1 MTEQNSQAQ
10 AIAQAIINGFD
21 RHFSLF
27 QDISSGAKQR
37 FEQADWKAVQ
47 QAAKDRIYFYDLRV
61 QESTKYI
68 REKLNIKQPDQS
80 LWRQVKVNFI
90 RTLIEIEHKQ
100 PELAETFYNS
110 VYFNLFKHDETSS
123 VNTFSRPAIST
134 EYMDTDEPVYNS
146 FYPAKHGLRNTLKLI
161 LQSIDIDIPFEDID
175 RDIRNIVSL
184 AREIG
189 AKPRRAHLNFHIQ
202 ILKPLFFRNKA
213 AYLIGQVQNGF
224 DSYPIIIPLLN
235 RNGKI
240 FVDTV
245 LHKPNDLSAVFGF
258 ARSYFMVTHE
268 IPSAIVEFL
277 RKIVPTRSKAELYS
291 ALGLHKQG
299 KTDFF
304 RELSNHIQHSEDNF
318 IIAPGIKGLVMAV
331 FTLPSYPFVFK
342 VIKDEFTPPKTINKK
357 TVMQKYQ
364 LVKQHD
370 RVGRMADTI
379 EYSNVP
385 FPKKRFSK
393 ELIEELKNTI
403 SSILEISD
411 DTIIIKHL
419 YIERRMIPLNIYFDG
434 ELTEQQCENAV
445 REYGDAIR
453 QMMAVN
459 IFPGDML
466 FKNFGVTKSSKVVF
480 YDYDEVCYLT
490 ECNFRDIPE
499 PKYPE
504 QEMSSEPWY
513 SVAENDVFPEEFA
526 SFLLLDPR
534 VRKYFMKY
542 HKELL
547 DPEYWRD
554 QQRRILAGE
563 IPSIYPYPQS
573 VRFNQTK
580 G

>member
-1 MTEQNSQAQ
+1 MTEPLNSKAQ

-37 FEQADWKAVQ
+37 FELSDWKAVQ

-68 REKLNIKQPDQS
+68 REKLNILHAEEP
-80 LWRQVKVNFI
+80 LWRQVKINFI
-90 RTLIEIEHKQ
+90 RTLIETEHKQ
-100 PELAETFYNS
+100 PELAETFFNS
-110 VYFNLFKHDETSS
+110 VYFNLFKHEETTSN
-123 VNTFSRPAIST
+123 NTFSRPAVST
-134 EYMDTDEPVYNS
+134 EYMDTDEPVFNS
-146 FYPAKHGLRNTLKLI
+146 FYPAKHGLRKTLRLI
-161 LQSIDIDIPFEDID
+161 LQSIDLDIPFENID
-175 RDIRNIVSL
+175 RDIRNIVRVASNVAL
-184 AREIG
+184 
-189 AKPRRAHLNFHIQ
+189 KPRQAHLNFHIQ

-213 AYLIGQVQNGF
+213 AYLIGQIQNGF

-235 RNGKI
+235 RNGKV

-245 LHKPNDLSAVFGF
+245 LHEPKDLSAVFGF

-318 IIAPGIKGLVMAV
+318 IIAPGIKGLVMTV

-342 VIKDEFTPPKTINKK
+342 VIKDEFTPPKSINKK
-357 TVMQKYQ
+357 IVKQKYQ

-379 EYSNVP
+379 EYSNVS
-385 FPKKRFSK
+385 FPKSRISP
-393 ELIEELKNTI
+393 ELIDELKKTI
-403 SSILEISD
+403 SSILEITD
-411 DTIIIKHL
+411 DTVLIKHL

-434 ELTEQQCENAV
+434 ELTEQQYEDAV
-445 REYGDAIR
+445 REYGNAIR

-466 FKNFGVTKSSKVVF
+466 FKNFGVTKNSKVVF

-499 PKYPE
+499 PMYPE

-526 SFLLLDPR
+526 SFLLLNPKT
-534 VRKYFMKY
+534 RKYFMKY

-547 DPEYWRD
+547 DPEYWRNE
-554 QQRRILAGE
+554 QRKIKAGE
-563 IPSIYPYPQS
+563 IPSIFPYSQTI
-573 VRFNQTK
+573 RFNH
-580 G
+580 